1 MENKKRHKI
10 KIRLENEIN
19 RFQTEIEVK
28 KNSLILNFDELIE
41 LLKSTD
47 KEDQTQCIYLN
58 RFPIQKILLDED
70 KLLEIKIENINYN
83 GIKSLFYLALSITND
98 KYVLNYSY
106 GIHFINEIYEKIKEE
121 GNDIKKLILYI
132 LLRIIYENYNNL
144 NNTTESNENDNK
156 DETSE
161 EIKDFLDRHFSLLD
175 NFDECGKP
183 IREDVEDIYIKII
196 ISLIR
201 EKKFDNCNYNTAEL
215 LEQLDMENIELTN
228 KMFIA
233 FKKEFDDNS
242 SKEYLDSYKIK
253 NEEDLDNET
262 ILNFYNMLFKYL
274 FKNPTY
280 LYNIQFLL
288 DSQNSVRKIINSN
301 YFIIKQLLKDN
312 LTSLEEKKKF
322 VLIRLLDSEYYSL
335 KTNSSQLIERINEIL
350 KYYQNFHQSQIEKIE
365 ELKEIIKNKN
375 LNKAE
380 NYMKEY
386 ENAKKKNKRYKLYK
400 YIYEELKTKN
410 KKVEEFNKF
419 SETIDT
425 FERAIH
431 EKKTNIQKIK
441 LKDEIFNFFSDEE
454 NKDYIKEIFKK
465 DEIDLFM
472 KIYNIFYN
480 VRKYFINYLFE
491 TKKEDIKK
499 IELTINNKEKYELDE
514 YLEYL
519 EIAKK
524 KNPIYPLISKIFAID
539 EKNKREQ
546 EIELKFKEWEDIEK
560 NLQEKNFDIKDD
572 NIKIRL
578 FIFFNEEKNK
588 ESHKK
593 ILNEESYKFLLEKK
607 SEAEEIIINYYKTFY
622 PETKK
627 DKIENRKF
635 NDKDY
640 EQYKDAKNMKLK
652 EPIIFSLID
661 EKKELKENEILE
673 IKEKWEKIENSIKE
687 RHFENIDEKDRQKII
702 KFFEKKEEEKN
713 KFIKEIFNEETIE
726 AFIKSKN
733 FQNKEK
739 LLGRSKGN
747 KKNKKKQKGPD
758 KSEITNNIN
767 KGSIT
772 EEESTKSNTHKNE
785 LSEQSEYLKI
795 KESSRQYEYIL
806 EKDFQ
811 ILFSLKDKVFEIESI
826 KIGELYYGENYLNI
840 LKEYFLNESDSIGNE
855 LFQKLED
862 LKNKLIDKYTNNF
875 KLIIELNI
883 KKFYR
888 DFSLEY
894 KLWSPNLKLNAD
906 SSNPSMEHKISNILS
921 DSNSVSKCFEEL
933 LKVINNP
940 IYSKNA
946 KKKENDLEIQTN
958 NINNQQ
964 MSSNSQNNQN
974 DIMPPNVVINPN
986 ISNNADLNQIT
997 QVPFRNA
1004 SFNTSSLVDKTLDN
1018 QARINKGSSSYTILT
1033 FERVIGSH
1041 FENRRINAV
1050 EFVKELEVK
1059 GKYVSVGG
1067 DKIIKIYDKNFD
1079 NIKEADNQD
1088 IKDWIYDFYEKKP
1101 KKEKEESKYRKKNE
1115 QLYYFACTNK
1125 EIYSL
1130 KSDEDKGDLIIENN
1144 WEVPNMTCKSV
1155 LYLEY
1160 KEKIVQ
1166 PRNKKRNKNNNNNK
1180 IEYKEYDYL
1189 IVAGSNGVI
1198 CFVDIFGDKTKGL
1211 DNFSIIKGGTYRGLH
1226 QISDTRIAITSNS
1239 IMPEGTNKIIIYN
1252 FASNDNKNNGE
1263 NKDIKK
1269 GKIEFEFESN
1279 DEENYSFI
1287 ASNSGMA
1294 HINENILLCACKK
1307 YNEEDKNGILMV
1319 TITNEN
1325 NEPKFKKK
1333 FIDTGE
1339 FEVYCF
1345 CPIKD
1350 DKISLN
1356 ITAEVNDYSDHYSKY
1371 KKDIFFVGGFDN
1383 ILGEGRIKL
1392 FKLVKEKNVIKDI
1405 KFLQDVEIEKTGKME
1420 LIEPRTNQKKMIK
1433 IKVFNGAISSLIQ
1446 STRKGKILASCY
1458 DGRVYLLS
1466 KPNLEKYNE

>member
-28 KNSLILNFDELIE
+28 KNSLILNFVELIE
-41 LLKSTD
+41 VLKSTD
-47 KEDQTQCIYLN
+47 KDDQTQCIYLN
-58 RFPIQKILLDED
+58 RYPIQKILLDED
-70 KLLEIKIENINYN
+70 KLLEIKNENINYN
-83 GIKSLFYLALSITND
+83 GIKSLFNLSLAITND

-106 GIHFINEIYEKIKEE
+106 DIHFINELYEKIKKE
-121 GNDIKKLILYI
+121 GNGIKKLILYI
-132 LLRIIYENYNNL
+132 LLRIIFENYKQL
-144 NNTTESNENDNK
+144 NDTTESNETDNK
-156 DETSE
+156 EKTSE
-161 EIKDFLDRHFSLLD
+161 EIKDFIDRHFSLLD

-183 IREDVEDIYIKII
+183 IKDDVEDIYIKII

-228 KMFIA
+228 KMFKA

-253 NEEDLDNET
+253 NEKDLDNET
-262 ILNFYNMLFKYL
+262 ILNFYYMLFKYL
-274 FKNPTY
+274 FKNPIY

-301 YFIIKQLLKDN
+301 YLIIKQLLQDKLN
-312 LTSLEEKKKF
+312 SLEEKKKF
-322 VLIRLLDSEYYSL
+322 VLTRLLDSEYYSL
-335 KTNSSQLIERINEIL
+335 KTNSSQLIKQINEIL
-350 KYYQNFHQSQIEKIE
+350 KYYQNFHQSEIKEIE

-400 YIYEELKTKN
+400 YIYEEQKTKN
-410 KKVEEFNKF
+410 KEVEKFNKIVDYMDR
-419 SETIDT
+419 SEQ
-425 FERAIH
+425 AIH
-431 EKKTNIQKIK
+431 EKKTNIPKIK
-441 LKDEIFNFFSDEE
+441 LKDEIFKFFSDEE
-454 NKDYIKEIFKK
+454 NKDYIKEIFKQ

-472 KIYNIFYN
+472 KNYNIIYN
-480 VRKYFINYLFE
+480 VKKYFKNYLFE
-491 TKKEDIKK
+491 TKKEDIEK
-499 IELTINNKEKYELDE
+499 IELTINNKEKYELDD
-514 YLEYL
+514 YLKYL

-539 EKNKREQ
+539 DKTKREQ

-578 FIFFNEEKNK
+578 FIFFNNEENK
-588 ESHKK
+588 ESHKE
-593 ILNEESYKFLLEKK
+593 ILHEESYKFLLEKK

-622 PETKK
+622 PESKK
-627 DKIENRKF
+627 DIIENRKF

-640 EQYKDAKNMKLK
+640 EQYKQAKTMKLK

-673 IKEKWEKIENSIKE
+673 IKGKWEEIEKCIKK
-687 RHFENIDEKDRQKII
+687 RSFEYIDEKDRQKII
-702 KFFEKKEEEKN
+702 KFFEKKEEEEN

-747 KKNKKKQKGPD
+747 KKNRKKQKGPD

-767 KGSIT
+767 KGSII
-772 EEESTKSNTHKNE
+772 EEQPTKSKTNRNE
-785 LSEQSEYLKI
+785 LSEQYEYQKI
-795 KESSRQYEYIL
+795 EESPRQYEYIL

-811 ILFSLKDKVFEIESI
+811 ILISLKEKLFKINSI
-826 KIGELYYGENYLNI
+826 KIGELYYDENYLNI
-840 LKEYFLNESDSIGNE
+840 LKESFSNESDSIGYK
-855 LFQKLED
+855 LFQILKD
-862 LKNKLIDKYTNNF
+862 LKTKLIDQYTNNF
-875 KLIIELNI
+875 KLVIELNI
-883 KKFYR
+883 KNFDT

-894 KLWSPNLKLNAD
+894 KFWLPNLKLNED
-906 SSNPSMEHKISNILS
+906 FSNPPMEHKISNILS
-921 DSNSVSKCFEEL
+921 DSNSVSKSFEDL

-940 IYSKNA
+940 IYSKNS
-946 KKKENDLEIQTN
+946 KKKENDLKIQTN

-964 MSSNSQNNQN
+964 ISSNSQNNQN
-974 DIMPPNVVINPN
+974 DIMPPNVVININ
-986 ISNNADLNQIT
+986 ASNNADLNTIT
-997 QVPFRNA
+997 QVPYRYDPSITP
-1004 SFNTSSLVDKTLDN
+1004 SFGGKTLN
-1018 QARINKGSSSYTILT
+1018 YQPRTNKGRSLYTILT
-1033 FERVIGSH
+1033 FEKVIGSH

-1050 EFVKELEVK
+1050 EFIKELVNQQF
-1059 GKYVSVGG
+1059 VSVGG
-1067 DKIIKIYDKNFD
+1067 DKIIRIYNRYFE
-1079 NIKEADNQD
+1079 NRKEVENQE
-1088 IKDWIYDFYEKKP
+1088 IKDWIYDFCEKK
-1101 KKEKEESKYRKKNE
+1101 SKKNE
-1115 QLYYFACTNK
+1115 NETQYYFACTNK

-1130 KSDEDKGDLIIENN
+1130 KSTDNWGIEIENN

-1160 KEKIVQ
+1160 KEVSKV
-1166 PRNKKRNKNNNNNK
+1166 PNRNKKKKNNK
-1180 IEYKEYDYL
+1180 TEYKEIVNNYDFL
-1189 IVAGSNGVI
+1189 IVAGRNGVI

-1211 DNFSIIKGGTYRGLH
+1211 DNFSIIKGGVYRGLH

-1239 IMPEGTNKIIIYN
+1239 IMPEGTNKLIIYN
-1252 FASNDNKNNGE
+1252 FALNDNKNYGE

-1269 GKIEFEFESN
+1269 GKIEFET
-1279 DEENYSFI
+1279 DENENYSFI
-1287 ASNSGMA
+1287 ASNSGMT

-1307 YNEEDKNGILMV
+1307 YNEKDKNGILMV
-1319 TITNEN
+1319 TITKNNEN
-1325 NEPKFKKK
+1325 NEPKFNKK

-1350 DKISLN
+1350 EKEGNLLR
-1356 ITAEVNDYSDHYSKY
+1356 EVNDLSDNSR
-1371 KKDIFFVGGFDN
+1371 KKDIFFAGGFDN
-1383 ILGEGRIKL
+1383 TLGEGRIKL
-1392 FKLVKEKNVIKDI
+1392 FKLVKKENEIKDI
-1405 KFLQDVEIEKTGKME
+1405 KFLQDVEIEKTTKME
-1420 LIEPRTNQKKMIK
+1420 LIEPRTSQKKEIK
-1433 IKVFNGAISSLIQ
+1433 VKVFNGAISSLIQ
-1446 STRKGKILASCY
+1446 STTEGNILASCY
-1458 DGRVYLLS
+1458 DGRVYQLS